1 VKQWFYRVPFAI
13 LGLGLGLGL
22 GLVACGSDNDDTGRD
37 PAECDKIADQIRIVA
52 ERDPDLENYDGF
64 DRRANPCADP
74 IPVTSRTDY
83 KTPCEALQKCLDEVK

>member
-1 VKQWFYRVPFAI
+1 
-13 LGLGLGLGL
+13 
-22 GLVACGSDNDDTGRD
+22 
-37 PAECDKIADQIRIVA
+37 
-52 ERDPDLENYDGF
+52 LENYDGF